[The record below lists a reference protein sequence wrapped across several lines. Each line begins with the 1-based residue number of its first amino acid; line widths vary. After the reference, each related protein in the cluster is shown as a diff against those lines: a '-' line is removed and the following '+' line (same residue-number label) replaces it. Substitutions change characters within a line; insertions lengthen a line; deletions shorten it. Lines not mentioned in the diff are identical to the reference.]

1 MSILKRK
8 IVKIPVAEV
17 IGIDE
22 LFGRMMNIDM
32 ENIPAKFQKTFN
44 QTREL
49 AYRHFTMECLF
60 ESYEIES
67 MDKESIRLKNG
78 IVLESELLPDIFGRS
93 FELGLIVATLKG
105 YDELDAAEENMLNKL
120 FLDNWGTAFIER
132 ADKWIMQSIAKNL
145 EQDGLYVTN
154 SFSPGQ
160 NSIHI
165 EMQTLIFDALD
176 PGGIGVTLSD
186 KFMMHPKKSVSGI
199 FGIQREKDERS
210 IRPCDLCERR
220 DACPTA
226 YA

>member
-93 FELGLIVATLKG
+93 FELGFIVATLKG

-132 ADKWIMQSIAKNL
+132 ADKRIMQSIAKNL

-160 NSIHI
+160 NNIPI

-176 PGGIGVTLSD
+176 PGVIGVTLSD

>member
-1 MSILKRK
+1 MSILKRQT
-8 IVKIPVAEV
+8 VKIPVAEV
-17 IGIDE
+17 SGIDE

-32 ENIPAKFQKTFN
+32 ENIPAKFQKPFN

-67 MDKESIRLKNG
+67 MDKGSIRLKNG
-78 IVLESELLPDIFGRS
+78 ILLESELLPDVFARS
-93 FELGLIVATLKG
+93 FELGFIVATLSG
-105 YDELDAAEENMLNKL
+105 YDELDAAEDNMLTKL
-120 FLDNWGTAFIER
+120 FLDNWGTAFIEC
-132 ADKWIMQSIAKNL
+132 ADKWAIQFIAKNL
-145 EQDGLYVTN
+145 ENQNLFVTH

-160 NSIHI
+160 NNIPI
-165 EMQTLIFDALD
+165 EMQTLIFDTLD
-176 PGGIGVTLSD
+176 PGAIGVTLSD
-186 KFMMHPKKSVSGI
+186 RFMMHPKKSVSGI

-220 DACPTA
+220 DNCPTA

>member
-93 FELGLIVATLKG
+93 FELGFIVATLKG

-132 ADKWIMQSIAKNL
+132 ADKWIMQSIARIWSKTAFMSQIL
-145 EQDGLYVTN
+145 
-154 SFSPGQ
+154 SARQ
-160 NSIHI
+160 NNIPI

-176 PGGIGVTLSD
+176 PGVIGVTLSD